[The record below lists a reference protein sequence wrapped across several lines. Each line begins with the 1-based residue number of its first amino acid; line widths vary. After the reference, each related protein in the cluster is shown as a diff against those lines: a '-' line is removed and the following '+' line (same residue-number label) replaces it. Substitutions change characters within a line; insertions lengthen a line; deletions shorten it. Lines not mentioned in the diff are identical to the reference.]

1 MIVDDES
8 LARYALKMLIS
19 KNFSNLEIIGEAEN
33 GKQAIEMCNTLSPQ
47 IILMDVKMPGI
58 NGINASQEILKHH
71 PDAKILILTAYD
83 NFSYVQDALNI
94 GVVGYLLKPI
104 KKNEIIGKLND
115 IIEDINQSKEKKVQS
130 DYIGDKIKVVK
141 PFIERELISAFAS
154 GSVEIEEIR
163 SYLNFLQE
171 DVQAGY
177 FMLVNFETNYSLHIN
192 DAIRNKIRK
201 VKVFDVITKSLNLL
215 KKHLIGNSIGSL
227 MVIFFPADPIQ
238 PNDLVVDESIIIAN
252 EIKRKI
258 KIIAKLDVSIG
269 IGNCYTEIEDFRKS
283 YNEANY
289 AMNHGI
295 QCTEVTHYS
304 HLDRRFFSEDVI
316 QYPIK
321 TENEL
326 LEQLRL
332 GNIAKSRELV
342 KNIMEQLLNQNSDII
357 LIKEYVSQLIIM
369 VKRTVAH
376 IKGGNKQF
384 ENEGTLIELNN
395 LFELEEI
402 KLWSIST
409 INLVIDRIEAFK
421 AKRESSALN
430 RIHEFINSN
439 FHKDL
444 TLEIVAS
451 EVDLSRQYVSKIFKE
466 EYGMNFI
473 DFVTLKRINV
483 AKELLKLGNRNI
495 KEISLKAGYVDPNYF
510 CRIFKKVTGVTPKEF
525 RGNNLKG

>member
-1 MIVDDES
+1 MIVDDEA

-19 KNFSNLEIIGEAEN
+19 KSFSNLEIVGEAEN
-33 GKQAIEMCNTLSPQ
+33 GKQAIEMCADLLPH

-58 NGINASQEILKHH
+58 NGIDASQEILTHY
-71 PDAKILILTAYD
+71 PDTKILILTAYD

-104 KKNEIIGKLND
+104 KKNEIVSKIND
-115 IIEDINQSKEKKVQS
+115 IVEGINQNKEKKVQS
-130 DYIGDKIKVVK
+130 EHIGNKIKVVK
-141 PFIERELISAFAS
+141 PYIERELISAFAS
-154 GSVEIEEIR
+154 GSVEIEEIK
-163 SYLNFLQE
+163 SYINFLQE
-171 DVQAGY
+171 DIQAGY
-177 FMLVNFETNYSLHIN
+177 FMLINLETNYSLHIN
-192 DAIRNKIRK
+192 DAIRNKIHK

-215 KKHLIGNSIGSL
+215 KRYLVGNSIGSL
-227 MVIFFPADPIQ
+227 IVIFFPVDPILSD
-238 PNDLVVDESIIIAN
+238 NLVMNEAIIIAN
-252 EIKRKI
+252 EIKRKV
-258 KIIAKLDVSIG
+258 KIIAKLEVSIG

-283 YNEANY
+283 YNEATY
-289 AMNHGI
+289 AMNQAMQDIG
-295 QCTEVTHYS
+295 VLHYS
-304 HLDRRFFSEDVI
+304 HLNRDFSEDII

-321 TENEL
+321 SENEL

-332 GNIAKSRELV
+332 GNIDKSRELV
-342 KNIMEQLLNQNSDII
+342 KNIMEELLNQNSDLI

-384 ENEGTLIELNN
+384 ENAGTLIELNN

-402 KLWSIST
+402 KLWSICT
-409 INLVIDRIEAFK
+409 INLAIDRIEAFK
-421 AKRESSALN
+421 AKKASSALN

-439 FHKDL
+439 FYKDL
-444 TLEIVAS
+444 TLEIVAT

-473 DFVTLKRINV
+473 DYVTLKRIDV

-495 KEISLKAGYVDPNYF
+495 RDISFKAGYVDPNYF

-525 RGNNLKG
+525 RASTLKG